1 VPDAACPRVAYSW
14 RCQIAFQPLT
24 DCSAP
29 IRGHSISLGDIT
41 PEWRQ
46 IDRGVTSD
54 LARVEG
60 LRTVDRLRLRARLAD
75 REVARQR
82 SIILQLLDS
91 LELVDSLVLGRAA
104 QPQTTE
110 VETLEAIHL
119 ATALVWRETIDAKL
133 IMATHDLALA
143 IAAEAH
149 GVRVV
154 GVQSGR

>member
-1 VPDAACPRVAYSW
+1 M
-14 RCQIAFQPLT
+14 
-24 DCSAP
+24 
-29 IRGHSISLGDIT
+29 
-41 PEWRQ
+41 
-46 IDRGVTSD
+46 
-54 LARVEG
+54 
-60 LRTVDRLRLRARLAD
+60 
-75 REVARQR
+75 ARQR

-91 LELVDSLVLGRAA
+91 LELVDSLVFGRAA

-110 VETLEAIHL
+110 VETLEAIRL

-143 IAAEAH
+143 IAAEVH